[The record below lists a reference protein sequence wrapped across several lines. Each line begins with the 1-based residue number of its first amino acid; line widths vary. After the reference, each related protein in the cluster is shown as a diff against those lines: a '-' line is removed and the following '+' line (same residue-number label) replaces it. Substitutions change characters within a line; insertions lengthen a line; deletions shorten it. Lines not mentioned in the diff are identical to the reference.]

1 MLSNSA
7 SVSPCD
13 NYSFLIRVIEF
24 SEATVPQCFDNIAA
38 PKIFGNLPKNT
49 YGRVLFKNFFRVFP
63 VVLQKTCLKELF
75 SRAHVRNDLRK
86 GVEILAKLT
95 FSFSI
100 IVFNMMKPL
109 VILFIMKLIAQINI
123 FKYVTQK
130 HGQSAV
136 KMLVSGSVKTN
147 STVTLSQ
154 EIFVIQKKLQ
164 GLSLQ
169 FIDLLFT
176 KKKLH

>member
-1 MLSNSA
+1 
-7 SVSPCD
+7 
-13 NYSFLIRVIEF
+13 
-24 SEATVPQCFDNIAA
+24 
-38 PKIFGNLPKNT
+38 
-49 YGRVLFKNFFRVFP
+49 
-63 VVLQKTCLKELF
+63 
-75 SRAHVRNDLRK
+75 
-86 GVEILAKLT
+86 
-95 FSFSI
+95 
-100 IVFNMMKPL
+100 MKPL

-164 GLSLQ
+164 GLSL
-169 FIDLLFT
+169 
-176 KKKLH
+176 